1 MVHQN
6 RSNKKFNFMIE
17 AVNTA
22 NLYSTRSSFLSLK
35 ANTDALDSTR
45 SDILTLMELLNT
57 SWTSITSLILE
68 MLIFTSISTSHA
80 FCGEKFYWSLAR
92 LSDKWFSGEL
102 SIHIVIT
109 QLTNLKGKNKTF
121 KNFPNWRTTARIASG
136 DGTASR

>member
-1 MVHQN
+1 MHWN
-6 RSNKKFNFMIE
+6 SSNKYSKFMIE

-68 MLIFTSISTSHA
+68 MLIFTWISTSHA

-92 LSDKWFSGEL
+92 LSDKRFSGEL

-109 QLTNLKGKNKTF
+109 QLTNLKRKT
-121 KNFPNWRTTARIASG
+121 KNFWKFPKLADDCKKS
-136 DGTASR
+136 